1 MSAPGSSTNLSTN
14 HSADLDH
21 ASAAGTEV
29 APRVHRVVVY
39 SDDPAVRAQV
49 RGSLGQRPAQ
59 DLGRVDYLECATGD
73 QVIAQVDGGRVDLCV
88 LDGEAWPTGGMG
100 LAKQMK
106 DELPDCPPTL
116 VLIAREVD
124 RWLATWSQADG
135 VVAHPLDPVAVT
147 AVAADL
153 LRRREAGQPVRRAL
167 H

>member
-1 MSAPGSSTNLSTN
+1 MNVPG
-14 HSADLDH
+14 HSATDSSVTH
-21 ASAAGTEV
+21 QAAASGAEAV
-29 APRVHRVVVY
+29 PRTHRVVVY
-39 SDDPAVRAQV
+39 SDDAAVRAQV
-49 RGSLGQRPAQ
+49 RGSLGRRPAQ
-59 DLGRVDYLECATGD
+59 DLGRLDYVECTTGD
-73 QVIAQVDGGRVDLCV
+73 QVIAQVDGGGIDLCV

-116 VLIAREVD
+116 VLVARQVD

-135 VVAHPLDPVAVT
+135 VVAHPLDPVDLASVT
-147 AVAADL
+147 ADL